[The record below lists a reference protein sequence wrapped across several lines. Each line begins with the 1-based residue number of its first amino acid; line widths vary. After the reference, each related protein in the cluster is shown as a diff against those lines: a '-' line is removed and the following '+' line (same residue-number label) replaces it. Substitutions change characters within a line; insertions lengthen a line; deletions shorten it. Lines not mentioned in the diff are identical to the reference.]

1 MELRERLK
9 KMDAE
14 LVEAEQS
21 LEDDL
26 CLNKSK
32 VSLQTN

>member
-9 KMDAE
+9 KIDAE
-14 LVEAEQS
+14 LVEAKQS

-32 VSLQTN
+32 VSRQAN

>member
-9 KMDAE
+9 KIDAE

-26 CLNKSK
+26 CQNPLNKSK
-32 VSLQTN
+32 G